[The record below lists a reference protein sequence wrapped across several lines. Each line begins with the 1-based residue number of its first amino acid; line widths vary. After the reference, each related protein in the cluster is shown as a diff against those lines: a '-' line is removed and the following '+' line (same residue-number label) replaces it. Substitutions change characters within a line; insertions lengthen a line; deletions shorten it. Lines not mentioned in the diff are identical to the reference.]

1 MPPKKNPVF
10 KHRKILRD
18 NIQGITKPAIMR
30 MAKQGGV
37 KSLTLYVFEEI
48 RGIMKVMMERILQH
62 AITVT
67 EHARRTTVYAA
78 DIKKGIF
85 SATGEDFLF
94 DPKKKEI
101 KNCKNPGKT
110 AYNAPQKVGPG
121 AKQRKFKS
129 GTVAIRDIK
138 KLQKQYDCVL
148 CRKEPFRRL
157 VREIAQDYKNDLRFS
172 ESAMVAMQLFV
183 EQKIVQLFEKAN
195 LVAIHAGR
203 TRVKPSDIQLVRRL
217 TGERLC

>member
-1 MPPKKNPVF
+1 MPPKKVVY

-18 NIQGITKPAIMR
+18 NIQGITKPAILR

-37 KSLTLYVFEEI
+37 KSLTHYVFEEI
-48 RGIMKVMMERILQH
+48 RGIMKVMIENILKH

-67 EHARRTTVYAA
+67 EHARRTTVQSG
-78 DIKKGIF
+78 DVKKGIF
-85 SATGEDFLF
+85 AATGEDFLF
-94 DPKKKEI
+94 DPKKKYI
-101 KNCKNPGKT
+101 SNCKNPGKT
-110 AYNAPQKVGPG
+110 AYNGPQKVGPG
-121 AKQRKFKS
+121 SKQRKFKS

-157 VREIAQDYKNDLRFS
+157 IREIGQDYKSDLRYS
-172 ESAMVAMQLFV
+172 ESAMIAMQLFV
-183 EQKIVQLFEKAN
+183 EHRIVKLFESAN
-195 LVAIHAGR
+195 LVAIHCNR